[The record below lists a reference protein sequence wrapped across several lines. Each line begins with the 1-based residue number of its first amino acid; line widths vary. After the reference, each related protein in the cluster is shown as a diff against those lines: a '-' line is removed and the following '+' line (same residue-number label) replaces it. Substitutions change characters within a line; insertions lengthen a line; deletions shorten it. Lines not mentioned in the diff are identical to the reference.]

1 MPEIVTDDGVR
12 LNYRIDDLR
21 DPWADKPETTILM
34 HHGFAKNL
42 EWWTPCV
49 AAIARRYRVV
59 RYDARGCGKSS
70 IPPSGAEWSLARL
83 AKDATIV
90 ADSLGIEKLHFVSFE
105 SGGVVGLYFA
115 ANHPERIKSLAMF
128 NTPNPSWMSAG
139 RMNRHFGCG
148 YANEVEA
155 IDALGFENW
164 ISQTLPI
171 HVDPTAD
178 PALIDWVK
186 AKVAS
191 TPVVVAKSWFRV
203 MEKTDLS
210 DLPPRVRVPTLFVAG
225 GEHRFGCETPLLDE
239 LKQQIPLARDVVYIP
254 GVASSVQ
261 LMAPDACAST
271 LLNFLGSIDGPSRA
285 RDRAA

>member
-1 MPEIVTDDGVR
+1 MPKIVTDDGVQ
-12 LNYRIDDLR
+12 LNYRLEDLR
-21 DPWADKPETTILM
+21 DPWAGEPETTVLM

-70 IPPSGAEWSLARL
+70 VPPAGAEWSLARL
-83 AKDATIV
+83 AKDAVNVTD
-90 ADSLGIEKLHFVSFE
+90 ALGIKKVHFVSFE

-115 ANHPERIKSLAMF
+115 ANYPDRIKSLAMF

-139 RMNRHFGCG
+139 RMNRHFSCG

-155 IDALGFENW
+155 IDALGLENW
-164 ISQTLPI
+164 ISRTLPI
-171 HVDPTAD
+171 HVDGTAD
-178 PALIDWVK
+178 PALIGWVK

-191 TPVVVAKSWFRV
+191 TPLAVVKSWFKV
-203 MEKTDLS
+203 MEKTDLAS
-210 DLPPRVRVPTLFVAG
+210 LPPRVQVPTLFVAG
-225 GEHRFGCETPLLDE
+225 GDHNFGCEAPLLDE
-239 LKQQIPLARDVVYIP
+239 LKAQIPLARDVVYVP

-261 LMAPDACAST
+261 LMAPDACASA
-271 LLNFLGSIDGPSRA
+271 LLDFLGSLEGPSRA
-285 RDRAA
+285 RNRTA